1 MRGWLVGLLS
11 TRALIVAAASLS
23 VGCKASASVHGT
35 NATKLNTT
43 TQVAYVTAPV
53 KK

>member
-1 MRGWLVGLLS
+1 MKKFVAIS
-11 TRALIVAAASLS
+11 TLIIAAACLN

-43 TQVAYVTAPV
+43 TQVAYVSAPA